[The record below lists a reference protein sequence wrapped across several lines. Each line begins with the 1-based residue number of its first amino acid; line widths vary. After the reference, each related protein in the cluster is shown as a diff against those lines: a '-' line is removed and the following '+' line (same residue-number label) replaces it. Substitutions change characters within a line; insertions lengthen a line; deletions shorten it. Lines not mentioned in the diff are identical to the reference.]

1 MPARLARSAYAQ
13 MFGPTVG
20 DRVRLADTELFIEV
34 EKDLC
39 TYGEEIKFGGG
50 KVIRDGMGQSQVTR
64 AGGAVD
70 TVITN
75 ALIVDHT
82 GIYKADVGLKDGRIH
97 AIGKAGNPDTQP
109 GVTIIVGPGTE
120 AIAGE
125 GKILTAGGFDA
136 HIHFICPQQIEEALM
151 AGITTMLG
159 GGTGPAHGTLAT
171 TCTPGPWHLA
181 RMIQSFDAF
190 PMNIGLSAKGNAS
203 LPAALEEMILGG
215 ACALKLHE
223 DWGTTPAAIDCCL
236 SVADDYDVQV
246 MIHTDTLNESGFV
259 EDTVRAIKGRTIH
272 AFHTEGAGG
281 GHAPDIIKVCG
292 LPNVIPSSTNP
303 TRPYTK
309 NTIAEHLDMLMVC
322 HHLSPSIPE
331 DIAFAES
338 RIRKE
343 TIAAED
349 ILHDIG
355 AFSIIS
361 SDSQAMGRIGEVLI
375 RTWQTA
381 DKMKRQRGSLPQE
394 TDGNDNFRVRRY
406 IAKYTI
412 NPAIAHGL
420 SKEIGSVEVGKRADL
435 VLWNPAFFGV
445 KPDMVLIGGM
455 IAAAPMGDPNASIPT
470 PQPVHYR
477 PMFGAYGKAMTNSS
491 VTFVSRAA
499 LDAGLRDK
507 LGVDKGMVAVENTR
521 GGIGKHS
528 MRLNDATPFVEVDPE
543 TYEVRADGEL
553 LTCEPATVLPMA
565 QRYFLF

>member
-1 MPARLARSAYAQ
+1 MPARISRAAYAR
-13 MFGPTVG
+13 MFGPTTG
-20 DRVRLADTELFIEV
+20 DKVRLADTDLFIEV
-34 EKDLC
+34 ERDL
-39 TYGEEIKFGGG
+39 TVYGEEVKFGGG

-70 TVITN
+70 TVVIN
-75 ALIVDHT
+75 ALIVDAG
-82 GIYKADVGLKDGRIH
+82 GIYKADLGLKDGRIA
-97 AIGKAGNPDTQP
+97 AIGKAGNPDTQT
-109 GVTIIVGPGTE
+109 GVTITVGPGTE
-120 AIAGE
+120 VIAGE
-125 GKILTAGGFDA
+125 GKILTAGGMDA
-136 HIHFICPQQIEEALM
+136 HIHFICPQQIEEALT
-151 AGITTMLG
+151 AGITTLLG

-171 TCTPGPWHLA
+171 TCTPGPWHLG

-190 PMNIGLSAKGNAS
+190 PINIGISGKGNAS
-203 LPAALEEMILGG
+203 LPAALEEMVLAG

-236 SVADDYDVQV
+236 SVADAYDVQV

-259 EDTVRAIKGRTIH
+259 EDTVNAIKGRTIH

-303 TRPYTK
+303 TRPYTV

-331 DIAFAES
+331 DVAFAES

-361 SDSQAMGRIGEVLI
+361 SDSQAMGRIGEVAI

-381 DKMKRQRGSLPQE
+381 DKMKRQRGRLPEE
-394 TDGNDNFRVRRY
+394 TGDNDNFRVRRY

-445 KPDMVLIGGM
+445 KPDMVLVGGM
-455 IAAAPMGDPNASIPT
+455 IATAPMGDPNGSIPT

-477 PMFGAYGKAMTNSS
+477 PMFGAFGKALTNSS
-491 VTFVSRAA
+491 VTFVSKAS

-507 LGVDKGMVAVENTR
+507 LGVDKTLVAVDNTR

-528 MRLNDATPFVEVDPE
+528 MVLNNATPHVEVDPE

-553 LTCEPATVLPMA
+553 LTCQPATVLPMA